1 MFQNNRY
8 LTRGVSEKIPLEL
21 QLLMWNALN
30 AIPEPKDYFQ
40 VFDLFINPDGSQ
52 KIVHFQEEPKW
63 KEECTLV
70 LNFDKAVNAKVYII
84 KDELEDGPI
93 ETFLL
98 AEDY

>member
-1 MFQNNRY
+1 MRY
-8 LTRGVSEKIPLEL
+8 ITTNASNKIPFET
-21 QLLMWNALN
+21 QLMLWHLYDSMDQKVKV
-30 AIPEPKDYFQ
+30 KDYFQ

-52 KIVHFQEEPKW
+52 KIVHFREEPKW

>member
-1 MFQNNRY
+1 MRYITTNANNR
-8 LTRGVSEKIPLEL
+8 LPVEV
-21 QLLMWNALN
+21 QLLMWHLYDVMGSKVKK
-30 AIPEPKDYFQ
+30 KDYFQ
-40 VFDLFINPDGSQ
+40 VFELFINPDGSQ